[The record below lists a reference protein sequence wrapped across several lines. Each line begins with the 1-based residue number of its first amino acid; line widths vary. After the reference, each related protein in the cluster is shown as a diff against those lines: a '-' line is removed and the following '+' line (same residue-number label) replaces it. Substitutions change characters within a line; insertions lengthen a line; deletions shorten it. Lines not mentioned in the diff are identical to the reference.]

1 MKKILFLLA
10 LLPCLLHA
18 QIGQIQTTGKQ
29 YENVGRH
36 MIRYVATNQYELLFV
51 SDNPYED
58 KFVRLTLGTGPTEAA
73 TSLSHLYAIFND
85 YGQSFNLQGYSF
97 SIEDR
102 KKICAQVAYAAG
114 ELCISKSELSD
125 EMLTLII
132 DHGAEC
138 GEMAISQGYAPTG
151 DYLISFDAYGF
162 TEFVR
167 IGKDISSR
175 MSRTYNDFEELTIED
190 VRVLYDAIR
199 ENYTSVTHASLGVM
213 ICSEI
218 LGEH

>member
-18 QIGQIQTTGKQ
+18 QIGQIQTIGSKF
-29 YENVGRH
+29 EKIGRH

-73 TSLSHLYAIFND
+73 YSLANLYSTFRGDGN
-85 YGQSFNLQGYSF
+85 SFDLQGNTF
-97 SIEDR
+97 SIEG
-102 KKICAQVAYAAG
+102 KKICANVAYATG

-132 DHGAEC
+132 DHGAEY
-138 GEMAISQGYAPTG
+138 GHMAISQGYASTG
-151 DYLISFDAYGF
+151 DYLISFDTYGF

-199 ENYTSVTHASLGVM
+199 ENYNSVTHASLGVM